1 MITCWNDKLAEIS
14 WRLKIKG
21 GTWLNEKFHVNYVG
35 IYFYVYWFLPQI
47 VVFVTL
53 YWLLKKL
60 YQRKYTGII
69 TSQRTCQNVHVFFP
83 QVINW
88 LFIGH
93 NRTWFSKHFF
103 LNLGKKR
110 TFKSIMWSILGGYE
124 AKKKTHKKALHN
136 WEDNPTAY
144 YWYCWNC

>member
-1 MITCWNDKLAEIS
+1 MLEWQASSLS

-69 TSQRTCQNVHVFFP
+69 TSQRTCQNVYVFFP

-103 LNLGKKR
+103 LNLGKKEHL
-110 TFKSIMWSILGGYE
+110 KASCDPSLVVMKL
-124 AKKKTHKKALHN
+124 KKNNKTVPHN